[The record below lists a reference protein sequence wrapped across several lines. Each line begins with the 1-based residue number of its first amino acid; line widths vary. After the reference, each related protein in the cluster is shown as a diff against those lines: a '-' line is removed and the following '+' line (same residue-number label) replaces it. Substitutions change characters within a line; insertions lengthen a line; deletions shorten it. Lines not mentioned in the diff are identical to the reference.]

1 MDKPLFSEYC
11 HALEYKHLFKSHDD
25 MNFYSAKEGDN
36 DYIMVDDYDCGIY
49 DVWSEIPI
57 ILLENDRLLCKRDEK
72 YGVVN
77 AEGWTVIP
85 FVYDRFDNREEFEND
100 RYSVLLDNRWE

>member
-36 DYIMVDDYDCGIY
+36 DYIMVG
-49 DVWSEIPI
+49 
-57 ILLENDRLLCKRDEK
+57 
-72 YGVVN
+72 
-77 AEGWTVIP
+77 
-85 FVYDRFDNREEFEND
+85 
-100 RYSVLLDNRWE
+100 

>member
-1 MDKPLFSEYC
+1 MDKPLFSKYC

-36 DYIMVDDYDCGIY
+36 DYIMVNDYDCGNY

-85 FVYDRFDNREEFEND
+85 FVYDRFDNREEFESD
-100 RYSVLLDNRWE
+100 RYSVLLDNRR

>member
-36 DYIMVDDYDCGIY
+36 DYIMTVEFMTYG
-49 DVWSEIPI
+49 
-57 ILLENDRLLCKRDEK
+57 LK
-72 YGVVN
+72 YQL
-77 AEGWTVIP
+77 
-85 FVYDRFDNREEFEND
+85 F
-100 RYSVLLDNRWE
+100 S